1 MAHPSEEERLK
12 YSNLTHLCG
21 GLNVQF
27 TPGENQVWD
36 TYLLTEARN
45 GYSGKSE
52 ASPIPSN
59 GDYPFF
65 CTDKITVDRYANTP
79 SGLLQQSWLSAI
91 MQRIKVGGT
100 LCITT

>member
-1 MAHPSEEERLK
+1 M
-12 YSNLTHLCG
+12 
-21 GLNVQF
+21 QF